1 MSCGPSETTSIV
13 VCACCWWSLSIEC
26 NRTAREQVLLVMR
39 ARDASTDTEIKQV
52 LVTDRDLGFTMLV
65 RRYQPGIYSG
75 ARRLTHRHEDA
86 EEVAQDTFLRAYR
99 ALDRYGDGRIRDLRL
114 RAWLWTIALNLCR
127 DRASVP
133 KSETASLY
141 ETTHAATDEA
151 PIDTTSWNRRL
162 ARLSAEQ
169 RNAVVLRHVADLSIA
184 EIAEITG
191 RPEGTIKADISRGLD
206 RLRDVLARE
215 ELT

>member
-1 MSCGPSETTSIV
+1 MK
-13 VCACCWWSLSIEC
+13 
-26 NRTAREQVLLVMR
+26 

-52 LVTDRDLGFTMLV
+52 LVTNRDLGFTMLV
-65 RRYQPGIYSG
+65 RRFQPGIYSG

-99 ALDRYGDGRIRDLRL
+99 ALERYDDNRISDLRI

-127 DRASVP
+127 DRAGHPRNETVAL
-133 KSETASLY
+133 SERSESTS
-141 ETTHAATDEA
+141 AATDDT
-151 PIDTTSWNRRL
+151 PIDAVSWNHRL
-162 ARLSAEQ
+162 ARLSMDQ
-169 RNAVVLRHVADLSIA
+169 RNAVVLRHVADLPIA

-206 RLRDVLARE
+206 RLRDALSRE
-215 ELT
+215 ELK